1 MLFRSGNG
9 WIGNG
14 FSDEANS
21 DVTLTKV
28 ISKVWEASSKL
39 FPEILVGYQV
49 LYKFVP

>member
-1 MLFRSGNG
+1 MDWSRYVVKGGRAVVMRL
-9 WIGNG
+9 
-14 FSDEANS
+14 NS